1 MRIGKEQL
9 LKQIEQCPG
18 IDVVSIAKAT
28 NCDMGDLIAELAE
41 LVTTGQV
48 RLVNVDSPH
57 HRRQVI
63 GCLTNS
69 ALPSFKAAKEAAIGI
84 MG

>member
-9 LKQIEQCPG
+9 LKKIEQCPG
-18 IDVVSIAKAT
+18 IDVVSIATAT

-48 RLVNVDSPH
+48 RLINVDSPH
-57 HRRQVI
+57 HGRQII
-63 GCLTNS
+63 GCSLPPV
-69 ALPSFKAAKEAAIGI
+69 LPSFAAA
-84 MG
+84 